1 MNTIKVL
8 CTTTSFTAKNYPDEL
23 NLIYNPYKRKLNE
36 EEVIKLVTEYQP
48 DAIIAGL
55 EPITRKVMKEATM
68 LKIISRCG
76 VGLDNVDM
84 EAAEEMGIKVYNT
97 PDAPVKPVAELTIAM
112 IFALARNLLKLNL
125 NTKKGLWEKTDA
137 YLLSELTVGI
147 IGCGRIGTRVASILY
162 ETGCRLLGHDII
174 EKNNKYFEKVT
185 FHNLLTRS
193 DIISLHIPLTPQNYH
208 MIDRNEIRKM
218 KPGAIIINTSRGG
231 LIDEIALYEFL
242 KNGHLGGAGLDVFE
256 EEPYNGP
263 LCGLDNVILTPH
275 AGSSAGGSRLRME
288 EESVENL
295 ICGLKEL
302 SLI

>member
-1 MNTIKVL
+1 MNTINVL
-8 CTTTSFTAKNYPDEL
+8 CTTTSFTATNYPDQL
-23 NLIYNPYKRKLNE
+23 TLIYNPYKRKLNE
-36 EEVIKLVTEYQP
+36 EEVIKLVTKYQP

-55 EPITRKVMKEATM
+55 EPITRNVMKEATR

-84 EAAEEMGIKVYNT
+84 VAAEEIGIKVYNT
-97 PDAPVKPVAELTIAM
+97 PDAPVQPVAELTITM
-112 IFALARNLLKLNL
+112 IFALTRNLLKLDL
-125 NTKKGLWEKTDA
+125 NTKKGLWGKTDA

-147 IGCGRIGTRVASILY
+147 IGSGRIGTRVASILN
-162 ETGCRLLGHDII
+162 ETGCLVLGYDKIDIPD
-174 EKNNKYFEKVT
+174 KYFEKTT
-185 FHNLLTRS
+185 FNDLLIRS

-208 MIDRNEIRKM
+208 IIGRDEILKM
-218 KPGAIIINTSRGG
+218 KSGAIIINTSRGG
-231 LIDEIALYEFL
+231 LIDEKSLFEFL

-263 LCGLDNVILTPH
+263 LCKLDNVILTPH